1 MKKLSC
7 IIVDDEPVARKIL
20 HEFVDQVPFL
30 DLHGKFENAMKAEAF
45 LKVNTVDLIF
55 LDIEMPKM
63 SGLQFLQRLNLE
75 SLVILCTAFP
85 QYALEGY
92 ELDIIDYL
100 LKPFA
105 LSRFLKSVHKA
116 KDYHELKHRTQSL
129 QQPAD
134 YIFIKSDKRI
144 EKIGLNDIIY
154 AESVGNYVAIYTEE
168 QKILAYLTL
177 KSLETQLP
185 AGEFM
190 KIHQSYLVNASRI
203 NAIDGNEI
211 KIGNISLPISRN
223 HRDCVMKVVQQR
235 LLRR

>member
-30 DLHGKFENAMKAEAF
+30 DLHDKFENAMKAEAF
-45 LKVNTVDLIF
+45 LKSNIVDIIF
-55 LDIEMPKM
+55 LDIEMPKI
-63 SGLQFLQRLNLE
+63 SGLEFLQRLHVE
-75 SLVILCTAFP
+75 SMVILTTAFP

-105 LSRFLKSVHKA
+105 LSRFLKAVQKA
-116 KDYHELKHRTQSL
+116 KDFHEMKNRTNGAFKPS
-129 QQPAD
+129 

-144 EKIGLNDIIY
+144 EKIELNDIIY
-154 AESVGNYVAIYTEE
+154 AESTGNYVSIHTEE
-168 QKILAYLTL
+168 KRIIAYLTM
-177 KSLETQLP
+177 KSLESQLP
-185 AGEFM
+185 ADEFI
-190 KIHQSYLVNASRI
+190 KIHQSYLVNCSKI
-203 NAIDGNEI
+203 DAIEGNEI
-211 KIGNISLPISRN
+211 KIGNKSLPISRN
-223 HRDCVMKVVQQR
+223 YRDLVMRVVNQR